1 MSRITYKDVPLD
13 FRLKHYNNVV
23 DILDSQTGIFC
34 FCGSLATGFH
44 TKCCRKFQNKINQI
58 ILKRY
63 KDSLRT
69 NEDLKLLE
77 DNKNEN

>member
-1 MSRITYKDVPLD
+1 MPRITYKDVPLD

-23 DILDSQTGIFC
+23 EILDSQTEIFC

-44 TKCCRKFQNKINQI
+44 TKCCRNFQNKINQI

-63 KDSLRT
+63 KDSLQT